1 MNESRKIRFNVID
14 VIVIFLIIACVVGL
28 IFRSNIRE
36 KLGETLSN
44 ETAYIT
50 LIAENVPYEYID
62 AFVQG
67 SNAYAEGNNL
77 GIIIG
82 YSYTEQT
89 TVVLELNEKYE
100 YKAVDDGN
108 GGYINTVERTISP
121 EFKTVYDKNHYT
133 VTCQI
138 QVSGQDKSDGFYL
151 RGVEYIGVGKMLNIS
166 TENHAFTM
174 TITKISDKA
183 S

>member
-1 MNESRKIRFNVID
+1 M
-14 VIVIFLIIACVVGL
+14 
-28 IFRSNIRE
+28 
-36 KLGETLSN
+36 
-44 ETAYIT
+44 
-50 LIAENVPYEYID
+50 
-62 AFVQG
+62 QG
-67 SNAYAEGNNL
+67 SSAFCDGKNIGV
-77 GIIIG
+77 IIG

-89 TVVLELNEKYE
+89 TVILDLNEKFEYQQTEDGESRYE
-100 YKAVDDGN
+100 R
-108 GGYINTVERTISP
+108 IISP
-121 EFKTVYDKNHYT
+121 EFKTVYDNNHYT

>member
-1 MNESRKIRFNVID
+1 MNDSKKIHFNVID
-14 VIVIFLIIACVVGL
+14 IIVIFLVIACVLGL
-28 IFRSNIRE
+28 VFRAEIRE
-36 KLGETLSN
+36 KLGKALSG

-50 LIAENVPYEYID
+50 LVAENVPYEHVK

-67 SNAYAEGNNL
+67 NNAYCGSDKL

-89 TVVLELNEKYE
+89 VIVLDLNEKYE
-100 YKAVDDGN
+100 YVPVDAGN
-108 GGYINTVERTISP
+108 GEYINTVERIISP
-121 EFKTVYDKNHYT
+121 EFKSVYDKQHYT
-133 VTCQI
+133 LTCQI
-138 QVSGQDKSDGFYL
+138 QVSGQDKDDGFYL
-151 RGVEYIGVGKMLNIS
+151 DGVEYIGVGKMLNIS

-174 TITKISDKA
+174 TITKISDNA